1 MTHHPSKSS
10 RRKADRPERS
20 ASQRKGTRGGSIAHE
35 GSAPRG
41 RRAAES
47 IRILHEDDDLI
58 VLEKPAGLATA
69 VQATRPG
76 APSREPTLLE
86 FVKQHL
92 KQRCGRSAPRV
103 GIIHRLDKEATGLV
117 LFAKSERAYEWLK
130 EDFRARRVERIYVA
144 LVEGMM
150 PDESA
155 GPATISL
162 GATSGPPAWAKSS
175 TASEPSAPSSS
186 PYPPP
191 LSESD
196 AFPLTIKTLLQD
208 PAHGPMKCLPDDI
221 SVARS
226 TRAKEALRGKPLERR
241 ESDPQTAITH
251 YGIVKAHRGK
261 TLLRVRLETGRKHQ
275 IRAHFSHIGHPIVG
289 DALYGKTK
297 DGKHARLTPLGLHA
311 GDLGFIHPSTGERL
325 RFHSP
330 TPAWILHAVGLQ
342 AESPPRAAEPPDA
355 FKVVGAQDRGGGPIA
370 RADARSDRG
379 SSAAK
384 APDAMGPARK
394 AAHVGPSG
402 WDHVA
407 GWYDELIE
415 ERRSDL
421 YDRVILPGTLRLL
434 APRPGMRVLDVACGQ
449 GALCRALSGL
459 GLLAAGIDASA
470 KLIEAAKKRSGREIF
485 YHVADATRLHACM
498 PEGWA
503 DEMFD
508 AVTCVMALM
517 NMDPLGDVV
526 RGCARVLRPGGALAA
541 VVLHP
546 AFRAPGQT
554 AWGFTGGREARQYR
568 RVDGYLSPGRMEI
581 VMNPGEAARGKR
593 PLVTWTYHRP
603 LQAYVAAL
611 TEAGFLVERLEEWP
625 SIRVSEPGPR
635 AAEENR
641 ARREI
646 PMFLGIRAV
655 KAAG

>member
-1 MTHHPSKSS
+1 MAHHPSKSS
-10 RRKADRPERS
+10 GRKADRPERS
-20 ASQRKGTRGGSIAHE
+20 ASQRKSARGGIAAREE
-35 GSAPRG
+35 GAPRG

-76 APSREPTLLE
+76 TPSREPTLLE
-86 FVKQHL
+86 FVKRHL
-92 KQRCGRSAPRV
+92 KRRRGRSAPRV

-117 LFAKSERAYEWLK
+117 LFSKSERAYEWLK
-130 EDFRARRVERIYVA
+130 EDFRARRVERIYAA

-155 GPATISL
+155 GPATISP
-162 GATSGPPAWAKSS
+162 GATSEPPM
-175 TASEPSAPSSS
+175 ASKLSAPSSS
-186 PYPPP
+186 PHSPP

-196 AFPLTIKTLLQD
+196 AFPLTIKTLLQE
-208 PAHGPMKCLPDDI
+208 PAHGPVKCLPDDL
-221 SVARS
+221 SAARS
-226 TRAKEALRGKPLERR
+226 TRAKKGLRGKPLERR
-241 ESDPQTAITH
+241 ESDPKAAVTH
-251 YGIVKAHRGK
+251 YGIVKTHKGK

-289 DALYGKTK
+289 DALYGKVK
-297 DGKHARLTPLGLHA
+297 NDNHARLTPLGLHA
-311 GDLGFIHPSTGERL
+311 GNLGFVHPSTGERL

-330 TPAWILHAVGLQ
+330 PPAWMLHAVGLQ
-342 AESPPRAAEPPDA
+342 AESQPRSAEPFDA
-355 FKVVGAQDRGGGPIA
+355 FKAVGAQDRGDGPIT
-370 RADARSDRG
+370 REGARSDRD
-379 SSAAK
+379 SSAVK
-384 APDAMGPARK
+384 ASDAMGPARK
-394 AAHVGPSG
+394 AAHVGPGG

-459 GLLAAGIDASA
+459 GLLAVGIDASA
-470 KLIEAAKKRSGREIF
+470 KLIKAAKKRSGREIF
-485 YHVADATRLHACM
+485 YHVADAITLHACM
-498 PEGWA
+498 PEGWNDKA
-503 DEMFD
+503 FD

-526 RGCARVLRPGGALAA
+526 RGCARVLRPGGALVA
-541 VVLHP
+541 VILHP

-603 LQAYVAAL
+603 LQTYVAAL
-611 TEAGFLVERLEEWP
+611 AEAGFLVERLEEWP
-625 SIRVSEPGPR
+625 SSRVSESGPR